1 MSTKSNAQKLLI
13 KEGYRVLFVHPPEN
27 QAALLGD
34 LPPRITVVEDADS
47 PVDFI
52 LAYIADRRELE
63 KHLGELKKRLKPR
76 GLLWIA
82 YHKGTSKIKTDINR
96 DTINGYAH
104 TLGMEG
110 IAMISMDDDWSAL
123 RIRISS

>member
-13 KEGYRVLFVHPPEN
+13 KEGYRILFVHPPEN
-27 QAALLGD
+27 QAELLGEM
-34 LPPRITVVEDADS
+34 PAKVTVVEDAGT

-63 KHLGELKKRLKPR
+63 KHLGEMKMRLKPR

-82 YHKGTSKIKTDINR
+82 YHKGTSRVKTDINR

-110 IAMISMDDDWSAL
+110 IAMISLDDDWSAL

>member
-1 MSTKSNAQKLLI
+1 MPTKSNAQKLLI
-13 KEGYRVLFVHPPEN
+13 KEGYLVLFIHPPEN
-27 QAALLGD
+27 QSELLGE
-34 LPPRITVVEDADS
+34 LPSKITVVDDANS

-76 GLLWIA
+76 GLMWIA
-82 YHKGTSKIKTDINR
+82 YHKGTSKVKTDINR

-110 IAMISMDDDWSAL
+110 IAMISLDDDWSAL
-123 RIRISS
+123 RIRISN

>member
-13 KEGYRVLFVHPPEN
+13 KEGYRVLFIHPPEN
-27 QAALLGD
+27 QDELLGEM
-34 LPPRITVVEDADS
+34 PTKITIVEDADP

-52 LAYIADRRELE
+52 LAFIADRRELE
-63 KHLGELKKRLKPR
+63 KHLGELKQRLKPK

-82 YHKGTSKIKTDINR
+82 YHKGTSKVKTDINR

-110 IAMISMDDDWSAL
+110 IAMISLDDDWSAL

>member
-1 MSTKSNAQKLLI
+1 MSTKSNAKKLLI
-13 KEGYRVLFVHPPEN
+13 KEGYRVLFVHPPVN
-27 QAALLGD
+27 QAELLGE
-34 LPPRITVVEDADS
+34 LPPDVTIVADADS

-52 LAYIADRRELE
+52 LAYIADHKELE
-63 KHLGELKKRLKPR
+63 KHLGELKKRLKPK

-82 YHKGTSKIKTDINR
+82 YHKGTSKVKTDINR

-104 TLGMEG
+104 TLGLEG

-123 RIRISS
+123 RMRIAN